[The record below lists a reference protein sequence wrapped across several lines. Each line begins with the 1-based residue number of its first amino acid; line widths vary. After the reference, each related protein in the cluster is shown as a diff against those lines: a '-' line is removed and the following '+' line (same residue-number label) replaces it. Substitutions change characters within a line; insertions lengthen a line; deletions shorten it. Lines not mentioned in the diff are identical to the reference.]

1 MCFLTAGRNTS
12 EDSLETRPL
21 ALHVIVLSND
31 SLPTL
36 DKVIC
41 VLGGNWLIAD
51 RTSDVWG
58 D

>member
-1 MCFLTAGRNTS
+1 MYFLTAEGNSS

-21 ALHVIVLSND
+21 ALHVVVLSND
-31 SLPTL
+31 SHCLTL
-36 DKVIC
+36 IKLSAC
-41 VLGGNWLIAD
+41 WGNWLIAD